1 VDGGS
6 HWVVGKGWLVGG
18 RQRLVGCGV
27 RVAHFCSVPSFRH
40 FPRLGRVWFV
50 FYCQIIIESKISVT
64 YKVMNCCLLAFS
76 FAQDLSLFIVNVQ
89 PHKCPNQDKYCL
101 TFREYMLNKKKKRY
115 FCKQTT
121 QRKKNKPV
129 YHLVDLNSMRVII
142 ATVLKLPTV
151 ATRFATI
158 SVYSLVDAS
167 SSCSDTTLYTRVTT
181 LSILCS
187 TLEERRALVRPSPS
201 TPMMTPMMTIMMVQS
216 VYARLRD
223 GDPHV
228 SHSVR

>member
-1 VDGGS
+1 
-6 HWVVGKGWLVGG
+6 L
-18 RQRLVGCGV
+18 
-27 RVAHFCSVPSFRH
+27 
-40 FPRLGRVWFV
+40 
-50 FYCQIIIESKISVT
+50 
-64 YKVMNCCLLAFS
+64 
-76 FAQDLSLFIVNVQ
+76 
-89 PHKCPNQDKYCL
+89 
-101 TFREYMLNKKKKRY
+101 
-115 FCKQTT
+115 QTNNT
-121 QRKKNKPV
+121 KKKNKPV

-228 SHSVR
+228 SHSVRWFQSAVCSPIPLAGSDHLPESWNESVKCLLISCV